1 MLNHTPPPNDTFL
14 NKTARIVNGGV
25 QMLGTVK
32 GLMEAGK
39 FAYSGLQ
46 AARPL
51 LALL

>member
-1 MLNHTPPPNDTFL
+1 MLNRSQPPNDGFL
-14 NKTARIVNGGV
+14 NRSTRMINGGV
-25 QMLGTVK
+25 QLLGSVK
-32 GLMEAGK
+32 GLYEAGK